1 MAEKGSTMTTD
12 KGAKKDSDSPA
23 TVPKQTGTELS
34 KTVSPPPLPVQ
45 TNDDPRGHV
54 GAQDQQVDHTLTP
67 PAPEES
73 VEKVSN

>member
-1 MAEKGSTMTTD
+1 MTTD
-12 KGAKKDSDSPA
+12 KNGKKDSNSQSIIP
-23 TVPKQTGTELS
+23 E
-34 KTVSPPPLPVQ
+34 KTSTDAVGVAANPPLPVQ

-54 GAQDQQVDHTLTP
+54 GAQDEQVDHTLTP

>member
-1 MAEKGSTMTTD
+1 MISDKENNTRGVVPETKTTE
-12 KGAKKDSDSPA
+12 SNR
-23 TVPKQTGTELS
+23 V
-34 KTVSPPPLPVQ
+34 KTTPPLPVQ

-54 GAQDQQVDHTLTP
+54 GARDEQVDHTLTP

>member
-1 MAEKGSTMTTD
+1 MITD
-12 KGAKKDSDSPA
+12 KDANNAQAG
-23 TVPKQTGTELS
+23 VPETKRTKASEVET
-34 KTVSPPPLPVQ
+34 TPPLPVQ

-54 GAQDQQVDHTLTP
+54 GARDEQVDHTLTP

>member
-1 MAEKGSTMTTD
+1 MMTDKNPKKVSDEQAEIPETKTTD
-12 KGAKKDSDSPA
+12 TGKVA
-23 TVPKQTGTELS
+23 TD
-34 KTVSPPPLPVQ
+34 PPLPVQ

-54 GAQDQQVDHTLTP
+54 GAQDEQVDHTLTP

>member
-1 MAEKGSTMTTD
+1 MISD
-12 KGAKKDSDSPA
+12 KDAKKSN
-23 TVPKQTGTELS
+23 TQGVVPETKTTES
-34 KTVSPPPLPVQ
+34 NKVETTPPLPVQ

-54 GAQDQQVDHTLTP
+54 GARDEQVDHTLTP

>member
-1 MAEKGSTMTTD
+1 MITKKVEKHNSTSQAE
-12 KGAKKDSDSPA
+12 
-23 TVPKQTGTELS
+23 VPEKTGNEASETA
-34 KTVSPPPLPVQ
+34 PPLPVQ

-67 PAPEES
+67 PAPKES

>member
-1 MAEKGSTMTTD
+1 MIDEK
-12 KGAKKDSDSPA
+12 KGN
-23 TVPKQTGTELS
+23 TQVVVPKTKTTEAS
-34 KTVSPPPLPVQ
+34 EVETTPPVPVQ

-54 GAQDQQVDHTLTP
+54 GARDEQVDHTLTP

>member
-1 MAEKGSTMTTD
+1 MTTD
-12 KGAKKDSDSPA
+12 KDEKKNSNTRVA
-23 TVPKQTGTELS
+23 VPKTIKTEASETVQT
-34 KTVSPPPLPVQ
+34 PPLPVQ

-54 GAQDQQVDHTLTP
+54 GARDEQIDHTLTP

>member
-1 MAEKGSTMTTD
+1 MTAKGFNMSTD
-12 KGAKKDSDSPA
+12 KDGKSNSNAQAAAPKK
-23 TVPKQTGTELS
+23 TGTGASE
-34 KTVSPPPLPVQ
+34 TVSTPPLPVQ

-54 GAQDQQVDHTLTP
+54 GAQDEQVDYTLTP

>member
-1 MAEKGSTMTTD
+1 MITD
-12 KGAKKDSDSPA
+12 KDAKKNNSQA
-23 TVPKQTGTELS
+23 VVPKT
-34 KTVSPPPLPVQ
+34 KTVETTPPLPVQ

-54 GAQDQQVDHTLTP
+54 GARDEQVDHTLTP

>member
-1 MAEKGSTMTTD
+1 MAAKGSTMITD
-12 KGAKKDSDSPA
+12 KDEKKYNNAQA
-23 TVPKQTGTELS
+23 TVPQKTGNEASETVQT
-34 KTVSPPPLPVQ
+34 PPLPVQ

>member
-1 MAEKGSTMTTD
+1 MTTD
-12 KGAKKDSDSPA
+12 KDQKTDVHSQSALPKKTTTD
-23 TVPKQTGTELS
+23 
-34 KTVSPPPLPVQ
+34 VSNPPLPVQ

-54 GAQDQQVDHTLTP
+54 GAQDEQVDHTLTP

>member
-1 MAEKGSTMTTD
+1 MTTD
-12 KGAKKDSDSPA
+12 NDAEKDKSQIEDFKIKKIRKGDVEAS
-23 TVPKQTGTELS
+23 
-34 KTVSPPPLPVQ
+34 PPLPVQ

-54 GAQDQQVDHTLTP
+54 GARDEQVDHTLTP

>member
-1 MAEKGSTMTTD
+1 MIS
-12 KGAKKDSDSPA
+12 KKDNNPQAGHS
-23 TVPKQTGTELS
+23 ES
-34 KTVSPPPLPVQ
+34 KTTEAGKSETTPPLPVQ

-54 GAQDQQVDHTLTP
+54 GARDEQVDHTLTP

>member
-1 MAEKGSTMTTD
+1 MITD
-12 KGAKKDSDSPA
+12 KDRKQSSNAQA
-23 TVPKQTGTELS
+23 TVPQKTGNKASETVQT
-34 KTVSPPPLPVQ
+34 PPLPVQ

>member
-1 MAEKGSTMTTD
+1 MINETKTTKAQAEGPETKTTE
-12 KGAKKDSDSPA
+12 ASEVE
-23 TVPKQTGTELS
+23 TT
-34 KTVSPPPLPVQ
+34 PPLPVQ

-54 GAQDQQVDHTLTP
+54 GAQDVQVDHTLTP

>member
-1 MAEKGSTMTTD
+1 MIKNERKNSNPQANPPKTKTTEAEKVEST
-12 KGAKKDSDSPA
+12 
-23 TVPKQTGTELS
+23 
-34 KTVSPPPLPVQ
+34 PPLPVQ

-54 GAQDQQVDHTLTP
+54 GAQDAQVDHTLSP